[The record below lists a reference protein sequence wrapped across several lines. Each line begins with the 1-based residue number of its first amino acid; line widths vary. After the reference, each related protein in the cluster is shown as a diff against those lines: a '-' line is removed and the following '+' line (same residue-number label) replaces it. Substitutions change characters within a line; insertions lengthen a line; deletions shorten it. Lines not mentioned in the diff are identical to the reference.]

1 MNTVSESTERAR
13 RAARLADEKK
23 AEDIVVLDVTGVC
36 TFCDAFVVAT
46 GSTGLQ
52 LRAIADSI
60 IMGLKADDGFK
71 PAVDGERNASWVVL
85 DYGDVVVHL
94 MSQEAREFY
103 RLEDLWGDGKQ
114 IDWQDADAAQGA
126 TAS

>member
-1 MNTVSESTERAR
+1 MSQSTERAR

-46 GSTGLQ
+46 GTTGLQ

-60 IMGLKADDGFK
+60 VMGLKADDGFK
-71 PAVDGERNASWVVL
+71 PAIDGERNQNWVVL
-85 DYGDVVVHL
+85 DYGDVVVHV
-94 MSQEAREFY
+94 MSADARSFY
-103 RLEDLWGDGKQ
+103 RLEDLWGDGRAV
-114 IDWQDADAAQGA
+114 DWQEAGSPRSA
-126 TAS
+126 TAG